1 MDIISKIKILM
12 LTDEDLDGLGC
23 AVVLNELMKKLPNIE
38 FDVRFVGRK
47 IYEEFDKFLEE
58 KEYENYDYIFV
69 TDLSISK
76 EQAEAVLRTASNN
89 PSEGLFKK
97 RDMLSNK
104 LVVLDH
110 HNSAL
115 WLNDYPFANILL
127 DFNGKN
133 GLEPTSG
140 TLLTYLYLMTE
151 FLPTKLNITKEELVE
166 KIGEER
172 LIALNAFIYM
182 VRDYDTWLWKKNCDN
197 VPKDFN
203 DWFLD
208 VGIEKTFANYNKIL
222 DLITVNLETMRV
234 LKLPEFIYE
243 DLNYISIKRN
253 KYIEKALKRIKI
265 IDTEFGKIGIL
276 FAEQYIS
283 ELGNKASELNPDLKF
298 IALYNG
304 DRFSLRTIR
313 DDINLG
319 TDVAKKITENGGGIP
334 KAAGFN
340 VKEEVSIEA
349 LKILFSNK
357 KPEPIIKEVEK
368 VVYKD
373 RVKFINDKPMQKDRS
388 PFQYYEEIDDKND
401 VIDFK
406 PKKKEEPLK
415 QSVVS
420 IDTSNEEFKKLI
432 NDQINSRRKNRDL
445 SSMGLF
451 GEEESKENKQS
462 KNINHIQH
470 NNDDIILRPDRVE
483 NAHKRFKHGF
493 SIADLI
499 DADEK
504 EKTSKGKK

>member
-23 AVVLNELMKKLPNIE
+23 AVVLNELMKKFPNIE

-47 IYEEFDKFLEE
+47 IYNEFDKFLEE
-58 KEYENYDYIFV
+58 REYEKYDYIFV

-115 WLNDYPFANILL
+115 WLNEYPFANVLL
-127 DFNGKN
+127 EVNGKN
-133 GLEPTSG
+133 GVEPSSG
-140 TLLTYLYLMTE
+140 TLLTYLYLTTE
-151 FLPTKLNITKEELVE
+151 FLPSKLGITMNDLVD

-172 LIALNAFIYM
+172 LLSLNAFIYM

-222 DLITVNLETMRV
+222 DLIKVNLETMRV
-234 LKLPEFIYE
+234 LELPKFIYE

-253 KYIEKALKRIKI
+253 KYIDKALKRMKT
-265 IDTEFGKIGIL
+265 IDTDFGKIGIL
-276 FAEQYIS
+276 FAEQYTS

-304 DRFSLRTIR
+304 DRFSMRTVR
-313 DDINLG
+313 GDINLG

-334 KAAGFN
+334 KAAGFT
-340 VKEEVSIEA
+340 VDEEVSLEA

-357 KPEPIIKEVEK
+357 KPEPIVKEVEK

-373 RVKFINDKPMQKDRS
+373 RVKFINDKPMQKDRP

-401 VIDFK
+401 VIDFV

-432 NDQINSRRKNRDL
+432 NEQINSRRKNRDL

-451 GEEESKENKQS
+451 GEEETKEDKSRNIKQ
-462 KNINHIQH
+462 IQH

-483 NAHKRFKHGF
+483 NAHKRFDHGF

-499 DADEK
+499 EADEK
-504 EKTSKGKK
+504 EKNKKGKR